1 MVLVTNPSSAIGR
14 TSETKEDVV
23 TLPREQSAAFGR
35 FYKSARENKIL
46 EPKTT
51 LLLHFA
57 SAMAVGCY
65 P

>member
-1 MVLVTNPSSAIGR
+1 M
-14 TSETKEDVV
+14 EDSVM
-23 TLPREQSAAFGR
+23 LLREQRVAFAR
-35 FYKSARENKIL
+35 FYKSARENEVL

-57 SAMAVGCY
+57 AAMAVGCY